1 MSIVSTKTLDAL
13 LEAPVVPSFTLIGYE
28 ARSRLFDWKPLESYD
43 LTDKTI
49 VLTGGTSGLGYA
61 AAEEFAELGATL
73 VIVARNP
80 EKTEQA
86 VKQLKS
92 DHGNDR
98 ITSEL
103 ADLSD
108 LDQVRAA
115 SERIKDSHP
124 TIDVLIHNAGAL
136 LPERREAPD
145 GTELTTQV
153 MVAAPFLMTT
163 LLLDSLR
170 AAAPGRVITMSS
182 GGMYTSGLT
191 VSKLEMDEKSYNG
204 PQQYARAKR
213 AQVVLNEMWAAKV
226 PQDDVV
232 FHAMHPGWADT
243 PGVDAGIPGFG
254 KVMGPLLRSPEQG
267 ADTMVWLA
275 ADESVEATSGSFWHD
290 RAVRSTHKLKTTARS
305 DTPARREALWAWCEQ
320 HTGVS
325 PKL

>member
-1 MSIVSTKTLDAL
+1 VSVSTRALDAL
-13 LEAPVVPSFTLIGYE
+13 IEGPVVPSFTQIGYE
-28 ARSRLFDWKPLESYD
+28 ARSRIFDWKPLDSYD
-43 LTDKTI
+43 LTDRTI
-49 VLTGGTSGLGYA
+49 IITGGSSGLGYA
-61 AAEEFAELGATL
+61 AAEVFARLGANL
-73 VIVARNP
+73 VVVARNP

-86 VKQLKS
+86 VAALKS
-92 DHGNDR
+92 ESGNDR
-98 ITSEL
+98 IHGEL

-115 SERIKDSHP
+115 SERIRDTHAS
-124 TIDVLIHNAGAL
+124 IDVLIHNAGAL

-145 GTELTTQV
+145 GTEITTQV

-163 LLLDSLR
+163 LLLDPLR
-170 AAAPGRVITMSS
+170 SAAPGRVITMSS

-191 VSKLEMDEKSYNG
+191 VADLQMDESSYNG
-204 PQQYARAKR
+204 PKQYARAKR

-226 PQDDVV
+226 PKSEIV
-232 FHAMHPGWADT
+232 FHAMHPGWANT

-254 KVMGPLLRSPEQG
+254 KLMGPLLRSPEQG

-275 ADESVEATSGSFWHD
+275 ADDSVEEKTGLFWHD
-290 RAVRSTHKLKTTARS
+290 RAVRSTHKFKSTART

-325 PKL
+325 PSL

>member
-1 MSIVSTKTLDAL
+1 MSAKSTRTLDAL

-28 ARSRLFDWKPLESYD
+28 ARSRLFDWKPLDSYD
-43 LTDKTI
+43 LTDRTI
-49 VLTGGTSGLGYA
+49 VLTGGSSGLGYA
-61 AAEEFAELGATL
+61 AAEEFATLGATI
-73 VIVARNP
+73 VIVARDP

-86 VKQLKS
+86 VEQLKS
-92 DHGNDR
+92 DHGNYR
-98 ITSEL
+98 ISGEL

-115 SERIKDSHP
+115 SERIRDSHP
-124 TIDVLIHNAGAL
+124 RIDALIHNAGAL

-153 MVAAPFLMTT
+153 MVAAPFLMTS
-163 LLLDSLR
+163 LMLDQLR
-170 AAAPGRVITMSS
+170 AATPGRVITMSS

-191 VSKLEMDEKSYNG
+191 VSKLQMDEKSYNG
-204 PQQYARAKR
+204 AQQYARAKR
-213 AQVVLNEMWAAKV
+213 AQVVLNEMWAAKL
-226 PQDDVV
+226 PRSEVV

-254 KVMGPLLRSPEQG
+254 KVMGPLLRTPEQG

-275 ADESVEATSGSFWHD
+275 ADDSIEETTGAFWHD
-290 RAVRSTHKLKTTARS
+290 RAVRSTHKIKSTART

-325 PKL
+325 PQL

>member
-1 MSIVSTKTLDAL
+1 MSAVSTRTLDVL

-28 ARSRLFDWKPLESYD
+28 ARSRLFDWKPLDDYD
-43 LTDKTI
+43 LTDRTI
-49 VLTGGTSGLGYA
+49 VLTGGSSGLGYA
-61 AAEEFAELGATL
+61 AAEEFATLGATI
-73 VIVARNP
+73 VIVARDP

-86 VKQLKS
+86 VEQLKS

-98 ITSEL
+98 ISGEL

-115 SERIKDSHP
+115 SERIRDSHP
-124 TIDVLIHNAGAL
+124 RIDALIHNAGAL

-153 MVAAPFLMTT
+153 MVAAPFLMTS
-163 LLLDSLR
+163 LLLDQLR
-170 AAAPGRVITMSS
+170 AATPGRVITMSS

-191 VSKLEMDEKSYNG
+191 VSKLQMDEKSYNG
-204 PQQYARAKR
+204 AQQYARAKR
-213 AQVVLNEMWAAKV
+213 AQVVLNEMWAAKL
-226 PQDDVV
+226 PRNEVV

-254 KVMGPLLRSPEQG
+254 KVMGPLLRTPEQG

-275 ADESVEATSGSFWHD
+275 ADDSVEETTGAFWHD
-290 RAVRSTHKLKTTARS
+290 RAVRSTHKIKATART

-325 PKL
+325 PQL

>member
-1 MSIVSTKTLDAL
+1 MSGLSTRTLDAL
-13 LEAPVVPSFTLIGYE
+13 LEAPVIPSFTLIGYE
-28 ARSRLFDWKPLESYD
+28 ARSRLFDWKALDSYD
-43 LTDKTI
+43 LTDRTI
-49 VLTGGTSGLGYA
+49 VLTGGSSGLGYA
-61 AAEEFAELGATL
+61 AAEEFAKLGASL
-73 VIVARNP
+73 VIVARDP

-86 VKQLKS
+86 VARLKS

-98 ITSEL
+98 ISGEL

-115 SERIKDSHP
+115 SERIKDAHP
-124 TIDVLIHNAGAL
+124 QIDVLIHNAGAL

-153 MVAAPFLMTT
+153 MVAAPFLMTS
-163 LLLDSLR
+163 LLLDQLR

-191 VSKLEMDEKSYNG
+191 ISNLQMDGKSYNG
-204 PQQYARAKR
+204 AQQYARAKR
-213 AQVVLNEMWAAKV
+213 AQIVLNEMWAAQV
-226 PQDDVV
+226 PQSEIV

-254 KVMGPLLRSPEQG
+254 KVMAPLLRSPEQG

-275 ADESVEATSGSFWHD
+275 ADDSIADTTGLFWHD
-290 RAVRSTHKLKTTARS
+290 RAIRSTHKLKATART

-325 PKL
+325 PGA

>member
-1 MSIVSTKTLDAL
+1 MTVLSTRALDAV
-13 LEAPVVPSFTLIGYE
+13 LEAPVVPSFTLLGYE
-28 ARSRLFDWKPLESYD
+28 ARSRLFDWKPLDSFD
-43 LTDKTI
+43 LTDRTI
-49 VLTGGTSGLGYA
+49 VLTGGSSGLGFA
-61 AAEEFAELGATL
+61 AAEEFTKMGATL
-73 VIVARNP
+73 VIVARDP
-80 EKTEQA
+80 EKTENA
-86 VKQLKS
+86 VAQLKA

-98 ITSEL
+98 VFGEL

-108 LDQVRAA
+108 LEQVRTA
-115 SERIKDSHP
+115 SERIKGSHP
-124 TIDVLIHNAGAL
+124 RIDALIHNAGAL
-136 LPERREAPD
+136 LPERREAAD

-163 LLLDSLR
+163 LLLDELR
-170 AAAPGRVITMSS
+170 AAGPGRVITMSS

-191 VSKLEMDEKSYNG
+191 VSKLQMSERSYSG

-226 PQDDVV
+226 PPSEVV

-275 ADESVEATSGSFWHD
+275 ADDSIEEKTGSFWHD
-290 RAVRSTHKLKTTARS
+290 RAVRSTHKFRGTART
-305 DTPARREALWAWCEQ
+305 DTPARRDALWSWCEQ

-325 PKL
+325 PEL

>member
-1 MSIVSTKTLDAL
+1 MSTKTLDAL

-28 ARSRLFDWKPLESYD
+28 ARSRLFDWKPLDSYD
-43 LTDKTI
+43 LADKTI
-49 VLTGGTSGLGYA
+49 VITGGTSGLGYA
-61 AAEEFAELGATL
+61 AAEEFARLGATL
-73 VIVARNP
+73 IVVARNP

-86 VKQLKS
+86 VEQLKA
-92 DHGNDR
+92 DHGTDR
-98 ITSEL
+98 ISAEL

-108 LDQVRAA
+108 LDEVRAA
-115 SERIKDSHP
+115 SERIKDMHAR
-124 TIDVLIHNAGAL
+124 IDVLIHNAGAL

-163 LLLDSLR
+163 LLLEPLR
-170 AAAPGRVITMSS
+170 SAAPGRVITMSS

-191 VSKLEMDEKSYNG
+191 VSGLEMSQESYNG

-213 AQVVLNEMWAAKV
+213 AQVVLNEMWAAKI
-226 PQDDVV
+226 PQSEIV

-254 KVMGPLLRSPEQG
+254 KVMGPLLRTPEQG

-275 ADESVEATSGSFWHD
+275 ADDSLEEKTGLFWHD
-290 RAVRSTHKLKTTARS
+290 RAVRSTHKLKSTERT

-325 PKL
+325 PEL

>member
-1 MSIVSTKTLDAL
+1 MATKTLDAQ

-28 ARSRLFDWKPLESYD
+28 ARSRLFDWKPLDSYD

-61 AAEEFAELGATL
+61 AAEEFAKLGATL
-73 VIVARNP
+73 IVVARNP
-80 EKTEQA
+80 EKTEDA
-86 VKQLKS
+86 VEQLKS

-98 ITSEL
+98 ISGEL

-108 LDQVRAA
+108 LDQVRSAA
-115 SERIKDSHP
+115 ECIKADHP
-124 TIDVLIHNAGAL
+124 VIDALIHNAGAL

-163 LLLDSLR
+163 LLLEPLR
-170 AAAPGRVITMSS
+170 SAAPGRVITMSS

-191 VSKLEMDEKSYNG
+191 VSGLQMSAKSYNG

-226 PQDDVV
+226 PQSEIV

-254 KVMGPLLRSPEQG
+254 KVMGPLLRTPEQG

-275 ADESVEATSGSFWHD
+275 ADDALEEKTGLFWHD
-290 RAVRSTHKLKTTARS
+290 RAVRSAHKLKSTERT

-320 HTGVS
+320 HAGVS
-325 PKL
+325 LER

>member
-1 MSIVSTKTLDAL
+1 MTSLSTRTLDAL
-13 LEAPVVPSFTLIGYE
+13 LEAPVIPSFTLIGYQ
-28 ARSRLFDWKPLESYD
+28 ARSRLFDWSTLDSYD
-43 LTDKTI
+43 LGDRTI
-49 VLTGGTSGLGYA
+49 VLTGGSSGLGYA
-61 AAEEFAELGATL
+61 AAEEFAKLGATL
-73 VIVARNP
+73 VVVARDP

-86 VKQLKS
+86 VEQLRS
-92 DHGNDR
+92 DHGNEK
-98 ITSEL
+98 ISGVL

-124 TIDVLIHNAGAL
+124 KIDVLIHNTGAL
-136 LPERREAPD
+136 LPERRAAPD

-163 LLLDSLR
+163 LLLDPLR

-191 VSKLEMDEKSYNG
+191 ISKLQMSEKSYNG
-204 PQQYARAKR
+204 AQQYARAKR
-213 AQVVLNEMWAAKV
+213 AQVALNEMWAAKV
-226 PQDDVV
+226 PQSEVV

-254 KVMGPLLRSPEQG
+254 KVMGPLLRSAEQG

-275 ADESVEATSGSFWHD
+275 ADESVEEKTGAFWHD
-290 RAVRSTHKLKTTARS
+290 RAIRSTHKFKATART
-305 DTPARREALWAWCEQ
+305 DTPARRATLWAWCQQ

-325 PKL
+325 PKP